1 MQIERTPHAK
11 RIHPMNTA
19 TPAGDFLA
27 YAKALML
34 AGGSLTQA
42 AAIAETTLKN
52 TRAASILKAAVEA
65 GGTADP
71 TWAGALLDHRTASA
85 GFVGSLKSIS
95 AFDALLPDMRKM
107 PMQTRIA
114 VVSASAAGSTQGQ
127 GKPIPVSKMELAAGS
142 LEPQLASALI
152 VLAEELVRSGT
163 ADGDALIAAE
173 LRKAASA
180 ATNRAFLAGLMFAAP
195 SYSAAG
201 TDAVS
206 VYGDLAKL
214 AAATSPTGT
223 SRLYLIVD
231 PGTAVGLTFKT
242 TADGLLACPDMTPNG
257 GSIGGVTVLVSDE
270 PPQDSNGSTVLMVD
284 ADAIAAGDEGFT
296 LDSSKAAALQMD
308 DDPADGAAPLVS
320 MFQTH
325 SRALK
330 ANRWFGFEKLH
341 GSACAF
347 LTDVNW

>member
-1 MQIERTPHAK
+1 
-11 RIHPMNTA
+11 MNNSTA
-19 TPAGDFLA
+19 AGDFLA
-27 YAKALML
+27 LAKSLML

-71 TWAGALLDHRTASA
+71 TWAGNLLEHRTASA
-85 GFVGSLKSIS
+85 GFVGSLQSIS

-114 VVSASAAGSTQGQ
+114 VVSASATGSTQGE
-127 GKPIPVSKMELAAGS
+127 GKNIPVSKMELAAGS

-180 ATNRAFLAGLMFAAP
+180 ATNRAFLAALMFGAV
-195 SYSAAG
+195 SYSATG
-201 TDAVS
+201 TDAAS
-206 VYGDLAKL
+206 VYADLGKL
-214 AAATSPTGT
+214 AAATSPSGT
-223 SRLYLIVD
+223 SKLYLIVD
-231 PGTAVGLTFKT
+231 PGTAASLAFKT
-242 TADGLLACPDMTPNG
+242 ITDGLLAFPDMTPSG
-257 GSIGGVTVLVSDE
+257 GSVGGVPVLVSDE
-270 PPQDSNGSTVLMVD
+270 PPQDSNGSSVLMVD
-284 ADAIAAGDEGFT
+284 ADAIAAGDAGFT

-308 DDPADGAAPLVS
+308 DSPVDGAANLTS

-325 SRALK
+325 SVALR
-330 ANRWFGFEKLH
+330 ANRWFAAEKLR